1 MAITP
6 PYKGGINIGNAID
19 DIVACGEAR
28 GIIKCYQEFGASK
41 ESAFDKIIKA
51 CSISEDTA
59 KEYIQKYWI

>member
-1 MAITP
+1 M
-6 PYKGGINIGNAID
+6 GNAID
-19 DIVACGEAR
+19 DMVACGEAR

-41 ESAFDKIIKA
+41 ESAFDKIIKE